1 MLVDTAVA
9 YLAKWYMLPKKTS
22 NVVLS
27 FQISNAIL
35 EVQAGLAIDWNCGV
49 MLSQSQF
56 SSVLLEIFTVFLHAC
71 NASIRLRNKA

>member
-1 MLVDTAVA
+1 MGNPIFPAAQT
-9 YLAKWYMLPKKTS
+9 KK
-22 NVVLS
+22 N
-27 FQISNAIL
+27 Q
-35 EVQAGLAIDWNCGV
+35 VQAGLAIDWNCGV